1 MLSAI
6 WQLRGVF
13 LLILAGIIVYR
24 IGIESAIQGGMLLFM
39 IAFVAAIVVAIAR
52 AVINV
57 LTGKRLGDGFDT

>member
-13 LLILAGIIVYR
+13 LLILAGIIIYR
-24 IGIESAIQGGMLLFM
+24 IGVESAIQGGMLLFM

>member
-13 LLILAGIIVYR
+13 LLILAGVIVYR
-24 IGIESAIQGGMLLFM
+24 IGVDGAIQGGMVLFM
-39 IAFVAAIVVAIAR
+39 IAFVAAIAVAIVR

>member
-13 LLILAGIIVYR
+13 LLILAGIIIYR
-24 IGIESAIQGGMLLFM
+24 IGVESAIQGGMLLFM

-52 AVINV
+52 AVINL